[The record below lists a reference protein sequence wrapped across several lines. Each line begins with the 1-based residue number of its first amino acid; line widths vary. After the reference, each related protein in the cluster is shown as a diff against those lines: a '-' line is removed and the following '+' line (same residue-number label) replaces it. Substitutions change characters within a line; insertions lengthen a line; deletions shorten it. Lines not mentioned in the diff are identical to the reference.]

1 MVATGKLLVA
11 PASRRHSGTNPA
23 ARPLGFCRKPTGRSV
38 TEEMLPLPVL
48 HVKQEVR
55 FTHNP
60 SLERARQSVG
70 NPPRNCLPCHPM
82 TRETVVDSR
91 QEILRTAA
99 RLSGGDP
106 RREILP
112 PAARLFQQRG
122 YDATSMNDV
131 AAALKLSKG
140 GLYHHFQSKDE
151 ILFEIMNHA
160 MDITEERVLNPV
172 RTIGD
177 ADERLRALIRLHI
190 EVVLSPRDREITVM
204 LHENH
209 PLPPS
214 LRKRINSRKKDYIH
228 FLENLM
234 AEVQGKSRSGQQARG
249 KVTPR
254 AAAFALLG
262 MINWIYQWYKPEG
275 ELQAQNL
282 IPQFTELIF
291 GGIFA

>member
-1 MVATGKLLVA
+1 
-11 PASRRHSGTNPA
+11 
-23 ARPLGFCRKPTGRSV
+23 
-38 TEEMLPLPVL
+38 
-48 HVKQEVR
+48 
-55 FTHNP
+55 
-60 SLERARQSVG
+60 
-70 NPPRNCLPCHPM
+70 M

-91 QEILRTAA
+91 QEILRT
-99 RLSGGDP
+99 
-106 RREILP
+106 
-112 PAARLFQQRG
+112 AARLFQQRG

-160 MDITEERVLNPV
+160 MEITQERVLNPV
-172 RTIGD
+172 RGI
-177 ADERLRALIRLHI
+177 ADPEERLRALIRLHI

-209 PLPPS
+209 PLPPA
-214 LRKRINSRKKDYIH
+214 LRKRINARKKDYIH
-228 FLENLM
+228 FLESLM
-234 AEVQGKSRSGQQARG
+234 TEVQEKAKNQTRG
-249 KVTPR
+249 KVSPR

-275 ELQAQNL
+275 ELQAQSL
-282 IPQFTELIF
+282 IPQFTDLIF

>member
-1 MVATGKLLVA
+1 MA
-11 PASRRHSGTNPA
+11 
-23 ARPLGFCRKPTGRSV
+23 
-38 TEEMLPLPVL
+38 
-48 HVKQEVR
+48 
-55 FTHNP
+55 
-60 SLERARQSVG
+60 
-70 NPPRNCLPCHPM
+70 
-82 TRETVVDSR
+82 RETVVDSR
-91 QEILRTAA
+91 QEILRT
-99 RLSGGDP
+99 
-106 RREILP
+106 
-112 PAARLFQQRG
+112 AARLFQQRG

-160 MDITEERVLNPV
+160 MEITQQRVLDPV
-172 RTIGD
+172 RGI
-177 ADERLRALIRLHI
+177 ADPEERLRALIRLHI

-209 PLPPS
+209 PLPPA

-234 AEVQGKSRSGQQARG
+234 GEVQSKAQHQNKS
-249 KVTPR
+249 KVSAR

-291 GGIFA
+291 GGILA

>member
-1 MVATGKLLVA
+1 MA
-11 PASRRHSGTNPA
+11 
-23 ARPLGFCRKPTGRSV
+23 
-38 TEEMLPLPVL
+38 
-48 HVKQEVR
+48 
-55 FTHNP
+55 
-60 SLERARQSVG
+60 
-70 NPPRNCLPCHPM
+70 
-82 TRETVVDSR
+82 RETATDSR
-91 QEILRTAA
+91 QEILRT
-99 RLSGGDP
+99 
-106 RREILP
+106 
-112 PAARLFQQRG
+112 AARLFQQRG

-160 MDITEERVLNPV
+160 MEITQERVLNPV
-172 RTIGD
+172 REIAD
-177 ADERLRALIRLHI
+177 AEERLRALIRLHI

-209 PLPPS
+209 PLPPA
-214 LRKRINSRKKDYIH
+214 LRKGINLRKKDYVH
-228 FLENLM
+228 FLEKLM
-234 AEVQGKSRSGQQARG
+234 AEVQKGRQKKVQEKGQANNDKLYSAKA
-249 KVTPR
+249 KVSPR

-275 ELQAQNL
+275 ELQARNL

>member
-1 MVATGKLLVA
+1 MA
-11 PASRRHSGTNPA
+11 
-23 ARPLGFCRKPTGRSV
+23 
-38 TEEMLPLPVL
+38 
-48 HVKQEVR
+48 
-55 FTHNP
+55 
-60 SLERARQSVG
+60 
-70 NPPRNCLPCHPM
+70 
-82 TRETVVDSR
+82 RETVVDSR
-91 QEILRTAA
+91 QEILRT
-99 RLSGGDP
+99 
-106 RREILP
+106 
-112 PAARLFQQRG
+112 AARLFQQRG

-160 MDITEERVLNPV
+160 MEITQERVLDPV
-172 RTIGD
+172 RGI
-177 ADERLRALIRLHI
+177 ADPEERLRALIRLHI

-209 PLPPS
+209 PLPPA
-214 LRKRINSRKKDYIH
+214 LRKRINARKKDYIH

-234 AEVQGKSRSGQQARG
+234 AEVQRHVQKESSR
-249 KVTPR
+249 KVSPR

-275 ELQAQNL
+275 QLQAQNL
-282 IPQFTELIF
+282 VPQFTDLIF

>member
-1 MVATGKLLVA
+1 M
-11 PASRRHSGTNPA
+11 
-23 ARPLGFCRKPTGRSV
+23 ARDTAL
-38 TEEMLPLPVL
+38 
-48 HVKQEVR
+48 
-55 FTHNP
+55 
-60 SLERARQSVG
+60 
-70 NPPRNCLPCHPM
+70 
-82 TRETVVDSR
+82 DSR
-91 QEILRTAA
+91 QEILRT
-99 RLSGGDP
+99 
-106 RREILP
+106 
-112 PAARLFQQRG
+112 AARLFQQRG

-160 MDITEERVLNPV
+160 MEITQERVLNPV
-172 RTIGD
+172 RGI
-177 ADERLRALIRLHI
+177 ADPEERLRALIRLHI

-209 PLPPS
+209 PLPPA
-214 LRKRINSRKKDYIH
+214 LRKRINARKKEYVH

-234 AEVQGKSRSGQQARG
+234 EEVQRTRHAKGRVG
-249 KVTPR
+249 PH

-262 MINWIYQWYKPEG
+262 MINWIYQWHKPEG

-282 IPQFTELIF
+282 IPQFTDLIF